1 MSGPYSR
8 KMGSDW
14 WTQRGA
20 YTLVM
25 LRELTS
31 VPLAIYFVVLIGLF
45 RSVRQGDVEY
55 ASYLGF
61 LASPSVLVVH
71 AVALAAA
78 LLHTITFFNLAP
90 KALVVRIGED
100 KLPPAMIAGPHYV
113 AWLVVSAGVLW
124 LVLG

>member
-1 MSGPYSR
+1 MSGPYPR
-8 KMGSDW
+8 RMGRDW
-14 WTQRGA
+14 WTQRSA

-31 VPLAIYFVVLIGLF
+31 VPLAIYFLLLIGLF
-45 RSVRQGDVEY
+45 RSIRDGEVAY

-61 LASPSVLVVH
+61 LASAPVLVVH
-71 AVALAAA
+71 ALALAAA

-90 KALVVRIGED
+90 KALVVRLGEER
-100 KLPPAMIAGPHYV
+100 LPPAMIAGPHYL

-124 LVLG
+124 MVLG